1 MIGGRSAVSGAG
13 KTRVCPHCKAT
24 ILESA
29 AVCPQ
34 CRHHLKYGVAATAEQ
49 SRPKRTALRIEGTL
63 RQPESAAVSEYSVV
77 MSVRNERGE
86 EVSRQII
93 GVGALRPGELRV
105 FTLAVELAETES
117 QR

>member
-1 MIGGRSAVSGAG
+1 MIGGRSAGSGGG

-34 CRHHLKYGVAATAEQ
+34 CKHHLKYGVAATVEKA
-49 SRPKRTALRIEGTL
+49 RPKRTALRIEGTL
-63 RQPESAAVSEYSVV
+63 RQPDGAAASEYSVV
-77 MSVRNERGE
+77 MSIRNERGE
-86 EVSRQII
+86 EVSRQVM